1 MRPRGGIIGASP
13 AVSKTAAMGIWT
25 LREVENYRRLGEWAT
40 VPDAPTGVVGAAGN
54 GQVSLTW
61 TAPASNGSAIT
72 DYLVQS
78 SSDNGSTWTDFSD
91 GTSTDASAT
100 VTGLTNG
107 TTYTFRVSA
116 VNSLGSGGWSVASDP
131 VVAGVLPSPSLLL
144 RFDGALN
151 SPVVDSSPYSVSLG
165 GNSVVTDRYGDA
177 FVGFRDGVEGSY
189 GAGIF
194 LTRTVTFADLSLGTS
209 GFTFEGW
216 LAVWGNQ
223 GYANDMQIFGNSVF
237 SFKQMADSS
246 FVFSVAGSAVVT
258 TSTIG
263 ASVNTFR
270 HVALVR
276 NGNTVSIYA
285 NGTRVG
291 TGTTSASLSGSGMY
305 IGDWIAGFMDQV
317 RIVKAPAYAGATLVV
332 PTSPFTFPPTAPASP
347 SATAGVQQAT
357 LSWSAPSVTG
367 GAAITDYV
375 IQYSSN
381 GGSSWA
387 TFSDSVSTAT
397 SATVTGLAGGSY
409 IFRVAAVNSAG
420 TGDFSPASSSVT
432 VTSPTAPSV
441 PTSVAGTAIDG
452 SSASVTWTAP
462 SSNGGAAITD
472 YIVQFSN
479 DSGSS
484 WATFS
489 DGTSTATSA
498 TVTGLSNGI
507 WVFRV
512 AAVNSVGTGDYSS
525 ASSPVTL
532 GSPDKG

>member
-1 MRPRGGIIGASP
+1 
-13 AVSKTAAMGIWT
+13 
-25 LREVENYRRLGEWAT
+25 
-40 VPDAPTGVVGAAGN
+40 
-54 GQVSLTW
+54 
-61 TAPASNGSAIT
+61 
-72 DYLVQS
+72 
-78 SSDNGSTWTDFSD
+78 
-91 GTSTDASAT
+91 
-100 VTGLTNG
+100 
-107 TTYTFRVSA
+107 
-116 VNSLGSGGWSVASDP
+116 
-131 VVAGVLPSPSLLL
+131 
-144 RFDGALN
+144 
-151 SPVVDSSPYSVSLG
+151 
-165 GNSVVTDRYGDA
+165 
-177 FVGFRDGVEGSY
+177 
-189 GAGIF
+189 
-194 LTRTVTFADLSLGTS
+194 
-209 GFTFEGW
+209 
-216 LAVWGNQ
+216 
-223 GYANDMQIFGNSVF
+223 MQIFGNSVF

-291 TGTTSASLSGSGMY
+291 TGTTSASLSGSGMH
-305 IGDWIAGFMDQV
+305 IGNWIAGFMDQV

-472 YIVQFSN
+472 YIVQFKRDNEST
-479 DSGSS
+479 
-484 WATFS
+484 WTTFA

-498 TVTGLSNGI
+498 TVTGLSNGTY
-507 WVFRV
+507 VFRV

-532 GSPDKG
+532 GSPEKG